1 MQVDTVGLVIMI
13 FILMGA
19 IWLIV
24 KGLPDLFLKDHHL
37 KHFNKIGG
45 KKLK

>member
-1 MQVDTVGLVIMI
+1 MQVDIVGLIIMI

-24 KGLPDLFLKDHHL
+24 KGLPDLFLKDHH
-37 KHFNKIGG
+37 KNFNNIGG